1 MPIYGK
7 WVCLWPYMGTPQHR
21 GFFLGLTKMSPSLLL
36 SAQSSQ
42 NRLRSPIFFNNYF
55 MVKDYISIKDLIN
68 HICSEALTT
77 ERMIPSGTNIPPIEV
92 SNHC

>member
-7 WVCLWPYMGTPQHR
+7 WVILWLYMGTPQHP
-21 GFFLGLTKMSPSLLL
+21 GIFGLTKMSPSILL

-55 MVKDYISIKDLIN
+55 MVKDYISIKDI
-68 HICSEALTT
+68 
-77 ERMIPSGTNIPPIEV
+77 
-92 SNHC
+92 SNKPYLFGSTDY